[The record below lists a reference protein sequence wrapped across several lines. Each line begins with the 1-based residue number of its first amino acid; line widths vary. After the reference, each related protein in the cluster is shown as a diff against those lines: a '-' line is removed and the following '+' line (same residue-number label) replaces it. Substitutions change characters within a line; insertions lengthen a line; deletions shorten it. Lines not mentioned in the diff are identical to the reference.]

1 MSGERKTIH
10 VAVAVIENTDGH
22 ICITKRPEGKHLA
35 GYWEFPGGKVESGE
49 AVPQALGRE
58 LQEELGISV
67 LECEPFIMI
76 KHSYAEMDVLL
87 DVYMVTVFDGVARGA
102 EGQELR
108 WVSRSQ
114 LPKLSFP
121 EANESIVEAL
131 ISTSAA

>member
-1 MSGERKTIH
+1 MSHERKTIH

-35 GYWEFPGGKVESGE
+35 GYWEFPGGKVESDE
-49 AVPQALGRE
+49 TVPQALSRE

-67 LECEPFIMI
+67 LVCEPFIMI

-87 DVYMVTVFDGVARGA
+87 DVYIVTSFAGQARGV

-108 WVSRSQ
+108 WVLRSQ
-114 LPKLSFP
+114 LFGLNFP
-121 EANESIVEAL
+121 EANERIVEAL
-131 ISTSAA
+131 LARAEV